1 MIFEIHQKLIN
12 KEITATQ
19 LVGDYFKEIDKKDDE
34 IKAFLTLNKEK
45 ALKEAEQVDKK
56 IAKNETID
64 ILEGI
69 PYAVKDNILTKGIKT
84 TAGSKML
91 ENYFPPFDATV
102 IEKLK
107 RKGAIILGKTNL
119 DEFAMGSSTE
129 NSGYFTTRNP
139 NDLERVPGGSSG
151 GSAATVKSQMA
162 VFALGSD
169 TGGSIRQPAA
179 FCGVVGFKP
188 TYGAVSRFGL
198 IAMASSLDVIGP
210 LTLTVEDA
218 QIVFEAIAGKDIND
232 STSFEVKK
240 EKFQK
245 KPEETVIGVPKEF
258 FVKGLD
264 KEIEEIISKAI
275 QKIKA
280 NNFKVEEISLPLSP
294 YSLACY
300 YIIMPAEVSA
310 NLARYD
316 GIRYSPRSDFQN
328 QNLDSLNL
336 RDLYFKTRGEKFGRE
351 VRKRIILGTY
361 VLSRGYYEAFYKK
374 AQKVRRLIIKEWEE
388 TFKKVDFVLTPTT
401 PTLPFF
407 LGEKTEDPIS
417 MYLSDIFTVS
427 ANISGL
433 PAINLRG
440 GFSKNNLPVGLQ
452 IIANRNSDFQLL
464 EFSKIIEAILK

>member
-1 MIFEIHQKLIN
+1 MISELHQKLIN

-19 LVGDYFKEIDKKDDE
+19 LVSDYFKIINEKDSR
-34 IKAFLTLNKEK
+34 IQAFLTLNKEE
-45 ALKEAEQVDKK
+45 ALKEAERVDEK
-56 IAKNETID
+56 IAKNETIG

-69 PYAVKDNILTKGIKT
+69 PYAVKDNILTKEIKT
-84 TAGSKML
+84 TAGSKIL
-91 ENYFPPFDATV
+91 ENYISPYDATV

-129 NSGYFTTRNP
+129 NSGYFTTKNP

-151 GSAATVKSQMA
+151 GSAAAVKAQMA

-210 LTLTVEDA
+210 LTITVEDA
-218 QIVFEAIAGKDIND
+218 KIVFEAIAGRDKND
-232 STSFEVKK
+232 STSIEIKK
-240 EKFQK
+240 EEFK
-245 KPEETVIGVPKEF
+245 KNPKETIIGVPKEF

-264 KEIEEIISKAI
+264 KEIEETINNAI

-280 NNFKVEEISLPLSP
+280 NKFQIKEISLPLSP

-316 GIRYSPRSDFQN
+316 GIRYSPRLDFQN

-351 VRKRIILGTY
+351 VRRRIVLGTY
-361 VLSRGYYEAFYKK
+361 VLSRGYYEAFYRK
-374 AQKVRRLIIKEWEE
+374 AQKVRRLIIKEWEK

-401 PTLPFF
+401 PTLPF
-407 LGEKTEDPIS
+407 LIGEKTKDPIC

-427 ANISGL
+427 ANIAGL
-433 PAINLRG
+433 PAINLVG
-440 GFSKNNLPVGLQ
+440 GFSKNDLPVGLQ
-452 IIANRNSDFQLL
+452 IISSRGNDFSLL
-464 EFSKIIEAILK
+464 EFSETIESILK

>member
-1 MIFEIHQKLIN
+1 MISELHQKLIN

-19 LVGDYFKEIDKKDDE
+19 LVSDYFKIINEKDSR
-34 IKAFLTLNKEK
+34 IQAFLTLNKEE
-45 ALKEAEQVDKK
+45 ALKEAERVDEK
-56 IAKNETID
+56 IAKNETIG

-69 PYAVKDNILTKGIKT
+69 PYAVKDNILTKEIKT
-84 TAGSKML
+84 TAGSKIL
-91 ENYFPPFDATV
+91 ENYIAPYDAAV

-129 NSGYFTTRNP
+129 NSGYFTTKNP

-151 GSAATVKSQMA
+151 GSAAAVKAQMA

-210 LTLTVEDA
+210 LTITVEDA
-218 QIVFEAIAGKDIND
+218 KIVFEAIAGRDKND
-232 STSFEVKK
+232 STSIEIKK
-240 EKFQK
+240 EEFK
-245 KPEETVIGVPKEF
+245 KNPKETIIGVPKEF

-264 KEIEEIISKAI
+264 KEIEETINNAI

-280 NNFKVEEISLPLSP
+280 NKFQIKEISLPLSP

-316 GIRYSPRSDFQN
+316 GIKYSPRLDFQN

-351 VRKRIILGTY
+351 VRRRIVLGTY

-374 AQKVRRLIIKEWEE
+374 AQKVRRLIIKEWEK

-440 GFSKNNLPVGLQ
+440 CFSKNNLPVGLQ

-464 EFSKIIEAILK
+464 EFSKTIETILK